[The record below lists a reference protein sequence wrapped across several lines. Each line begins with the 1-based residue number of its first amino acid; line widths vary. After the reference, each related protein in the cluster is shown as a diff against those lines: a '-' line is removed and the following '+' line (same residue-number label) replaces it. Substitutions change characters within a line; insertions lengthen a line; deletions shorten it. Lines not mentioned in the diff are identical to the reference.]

1 MVFSAHKLF
10 SAALLSLLIF
20 PSCGDKRET
29 AIGQAVPADQAL
41 ATFTVADGFQ
51 IEMIASEPLVSD
63 PVDMEIDEN
72 GRMYVAEMHGYP
84 LDKSGSGKIIVL
96 TDTDGDGKMDQ
107 RKIFKDSLMLPT
119 GIMRWKNGLIVTDA
133 PNILYLEDM
142 DNDGMAERTDT
153 ILTGFALTNP
163 QHNTNNPVYGIDNW
177 IYVAHEGAVS
187 TRAYKEEFGDEGSE
201 IIFPGAPS
209 TAKLPKNANGR
220 SIRFRPEEK
229 WVEMNASRC
238 QFGHTFDNAGHRF
251 ECNNSNQGYHE
262 VLAAKYFGR
271 NPDLLVTDA
280 TQNMSDH
287 QSAAEVFPTTMHPD
301 RQILTNVGV
310 LTSACGLTFYNG
322 GLFPAPYQNGV
333 TFIAEPVSNL
343 VHADQLI
350 DSGASFKAKRV
361 LENREFLSSSD
372 SWSRPVNFYVGP
384 DGALYVLDYY
394 RRLIESPE
402 WMSDEVVAA
411 GGLYDGSDKGRI
423 YRITP
428 KGTGKAEWTKG
439 LSLGKTDVSGL
450 VKYLGSNN
458 YWWRINAQRLLVQQ
472 KDSAAVM
479 LLKEIISKD
488 TSSLARIHAL
498 YTLDGWNALTAGEI
512 SVAVKDGDAGVREN
526 AVKLAERF
534 LSGSPELYRVLMQL
548 ENDPSPKVRFQLLL
562 TLGNSNDAEVTKVRN
577 RMLFA
582 DVEQS
587 WMQVAAMT
595 AVSFDAA
602 PLLSEVLQKY
612 NSGNSGYAQLV
623 EKLSAAAGA
632 RGTASEV
639 NRLIKKALQQQDAE
653 WAASLL
659 NGLSAGIKKRTA
671 PLFFS
676 SAEVKNLTAA
686 FFESGN
692 DEWASGALQ
701 LIKTVSTTDNIS
713 APIFERALII
723 ANDHA
728 VSERKRAMAVELMQT
743 GDVLKYQDVFQK
755 LIVPQEAVPVQ
766 LAAMR
771 VWSSVKDT
779 GISNYLVK
787 QWQLLTP
794 EIKEAA
800 VGTFLNDQVRI
811 ALLVDALEKGVV
823 HPEDISFGR
832 SVGLMQNKD
841 ENLRNRSRAIFT
853 KNQRE
858 RKKVNEEYQ
867 ASLALKGNIKSGE
880 AVYRQQ
886 CAICHQVRGAMGIPI
901 GPDLGTVHNWVKE
914 DILANVL
921 QPGLSISSGYDLWEI
936 VLQTGETIQGIIA
949 GETPSSVMLRNHNK
963 ADRTVN
969 RSEIKSITAM
979 HSSIMPAGLE
989 KNISQQEMADLISF
1003 LRGVE

>member
-1 MVFSAHKLF
+1 MVFSAEKLF
-10 SAALLSLLIF
+10 SISLIWLITF
-20 PSCGDKRET
+20 TSCVNKSSPEED
-29 AIGQAVPADQAL
+29 QAVPADQAL
-41 ATFTVADGFQ
+41 STFTVADGFQ

-107 RKIFKDSLMLPT
+107 RKIYKDSLLLPT

-133 PNILYLEDM
+133 PNILYLEDS
-142 DNDGMAERTDT
+142 DNDGVAERTDT

-177 IYVAHEGAVS
+177 IYVAHEGSVS
-187 TRAYKEEFGDEGSE
+187 TRAYQEEFGDEGSD
-201 IIFPGAPS
+201 IIFHGDSSA
-209 TAKLPKNANGR
+209 ARLPKNANGR
-220 SIRFRPEEK
+220 SIRFRPDEK
-229 WVEMNASRC
+229 LVEMNSSRC

-262 VLAAKYFGR
+262 VLAAKYFDR
-271 NPDLLVTDA
+271 NPDLLITDA

-287 QSAAEVFPTTMHPD
+287 QNAAEVFPTTRHPD

-322 GLFPAPYQNGV
+322 GLFPSPYQDGV

-343 VHADQLI
+343 VHADKLI
-350 DSGASFKAKRV
+350 DSGASFVASRV
-361 LENREFLSSSD
+361 LENKEFLSSSD
-372 SWSRPVNFYVGP
+372 SWSRPVNFYIGP

-428 KGTGKAEWTKG
+428 KGTGKAEWTNG
-439 LSLGKTDVSGL
+439 LPLGKTDVPGL
-450 VKYLGSNN
+450 IKYLSSEN
-458 YWWRINAQRLLVQQ
+458 YWWRINAQRLLVQR
-472 KDSAAVM
+472 KDSSAVVF
-479 LLKEIISKD
+479 LKEIILKNS
-488 TSSLARIHAL
+488 TSPARIHAL
-498 YTLDGWNALTAGEI
+498 YTLDGLNALTTAEL
-512 SVAVKDGDAGVREN
+512 SMALKDNDAGVREN
-526 AVKLAERF
+526 AVKLAERY
-534 LSGSPELYRVLMQL
+534 LSVSPELYRVLMPL

-562 TLGNSNDAEVTKVRN
+562 TLGNSDNADVRKLRN

-582 DVEQS
+582 DLQQS

-602 PLLSEVLQKY
+602 PLLSEALQKY
-612 NSGNSGYAQLV
+612 QTGKSGYASLV

-632 RGTASEV
+632 KGTATEV
-639 NRLIKKALQQQDAE
+639 NQLVKKALMQQDAE

-659 NGLSAGIKKRTA
+659 TGLSAGIRKRTE
-671 PLFFS
+671 PLLFN
-676 SAEVKNLTAA
+676 SAELRNLTGA
-686 FFESGN
+686 FFETEN
-692 DEWASGALQ
+692 DEWAGGALQ
-701 LIKTVSTTDNIS
+701 LIKTITNSEKITS
-713 APIFERALII
+713 PIAERAVVI
-723 ANDHA
+723 ANDHTL
-728 VSERKRAMAVELMQT
+728 SERKRAMAVELLQG
-743 GDVLKYQDVFQK
+743 GDPKSYQDTLRK

-766 LAAMR
+766 LAAIR
-771 VWSSVKDT
+771 VWSTVKDT
-779 GISNYLVK
+779 GISNYLLQ

-800 VGTFLNDQVRI
+800 VGTFLNDPQRI
-811 ALLVDALEKGVV
+811 ALLVDALEKGTV

-841 ENLRNRSRAIFT
+841 ENLRNRARAIFT
-853 KNQRE
+853 KNQRD
-858 RKKVNEEYQ
+858 RKKVNEQYQ
-867 ASLALKGNIKSGE
+867 ASLALQGNIKNGE
-880 AVYRQQ
+880 SVYRQQ
-886 CAICHQVRGAMGIPI
+886 CAICHQVRGTMGIHI
-901 GPDLGTVHNWVKE
+901 GPDLGTIHNWVKE

-936 VLQTGETIQGIIA
+936 VLQTGETLQGIIA
-949 GETPSSVMLRNHNK
+949 AETPSAVMLRNHNK
-963 ADRTVN
+963 SDRTVN

-979 HSSIMPAGLE
+979 HTSIMPAGLE

>member
-1 MVFSAHKLF
+1 MIFSAKKLF
-10 SAALLSLLIF
+10 SVSLIWLVTF
-20 PSCGDKRET
+20 TSCVNKSVPEPD
-29 AIGQAVPADQAL
+29 QAVPADQAL
-41 ATFTVADGFQ
+41 STFTVADGFQ

-107 RKIFKDSLMLPT
+107 RKIFKDSLLLPT

-133 PNILYLEDM
+133 PNILYLEDS
-142 DNDGMAERTDT
+142 DNDGVAERTDT
-153 ILTGFALTNP
+153 LLTGFALTNP

-177 IYVAHEGAVS
+177 IYVAHEGSVS
-187 TRAYKEEFGDEGSE
+187 TREYQEEFGDEGSE
-201 IIFPGAPS
+201 IVFPGAPS
-209 TAKLPKNANGR
+209 AERLPKNASGR
-220 SIRFRPEEK
+220 SIRFRPDEK
-229 WVEMNASRC
+229 LVEMNASRC

-262 VLAAKYFGR
+262 VLAAKYFER

-287 QSAAEVFPTTMHPD
+287 QNAAEVFPTTSHPD

-322 GLFPAPYQNGV
+322 GLFPAPYNNGV
-333 TFIAEPVSNL
+333 TFVAEPVSNL
-343 VHADQLI
+343 VHADRLI
-350 DSGASFKAKRV
+350 DSGASFIASRV
-361 LENREFLSSSD
+361 LENKEFLSSSD

-402 WMSDEVVAA
+402 WMSDEVIAA
-411 GGLYDGSDKGRI
+411 GGLYDGADKGRI

-428 KGTGKAEWTKG
+428 KGTAKAEWTRG
-439 LSLGKTDVSGL
+439 LALGNADVREL
-450 VKYLGSNN
+450 VKLLGNKN
-458 YWWRINAQRLLVQQ
+458 YWWRINAQRLLLQHN
-472 KDSAAVM
+472 DSNAVV
-479 LLKEIISKD
+479 LLQEIISKD

-498 YTLDGWNALTAGEI
+498 YTLNGLNALTTTELSMAL
-512 SVAVKDGDAGVREN
+512 KDNDAGVREN
-526 AVKLAERF
+526 AVKLAEHF
-534 LSGSPELYRVLMQL
+534 LSLSPEIYKHLLLL

-562 TLGNSNDAEVTKVRN
+562 TLGDINNTEVKNARN

-582 DVEQS
+582 DVQQS

-595 AVSFDAA
+595 AESFDAA
-602 PLLSEVLQKY
+602 PVLSEALQKY
-612 NSGNSGYAQLV
+612 QTGKSGYASLV

-632 RGTASEV
+632 KGTANEV
-639 NRLIKKALQQQDAE
+639 NQLVKKALMQQDAE

-659 NGLSAGIKKRTA
+659 TGLSAGIRKRTE
-671 PLFFS
+671 PLIFN
-676 SAEVKNLTAA
+676 SAEVRNITGA
-686 FFESGN
+686 FFETEN
-692 DEWASGALQ
+692 DEWAGGALQ
-701 LIKTVSTTDNIS
+701 LIRTITTAEKIT
-713 APIFERALII
+713 APITERAVVI
-723 ANDHA
+723 ASDHTL
-728 VSERKRAMAVELMQT
+728 SERKRAMAVELLQV
-743 GDVLKYQDVFQK
+743 GDPKQYQDIFRK

-766 LAAMR
+766 LAAIR
-771 VWSSVKDT
+771 VWSTIKDT
-779 GISNYLVK
+779 GISNYLLQK
-787 QWQLLTP
+787 WQLLTP
-794 EIKEAA
+794 EIKEAG
-800 VGTFLNDQVRI
+800 VGTFLNDTARI
-811 ALLVDALEKGVV
+811 RILVDALEKGTV

-853 KNQRE
+853 KSQKD
-858 RKKVNEEYQ
+858 RKKVNEQYQ
-867 ASLALKGNIKSGE
+867 ASLSLKGNIKNGE
-880 AVYRQQ
+880 AVYLQQ
-886 CAICHQVRGAMGIPI
+886 CAVCHQVRGAMGINI

-936 VLQTGETIQGIIA
+936 VLQSGEILQGIIA
-949 GETPSSVMLRNHNK
+949 AETPSAVMLRNQNK
-963 ADRTVN
+963 TDRSVN

-989 KNISQQEMADLISF
+989 KNINQQEMADLISF